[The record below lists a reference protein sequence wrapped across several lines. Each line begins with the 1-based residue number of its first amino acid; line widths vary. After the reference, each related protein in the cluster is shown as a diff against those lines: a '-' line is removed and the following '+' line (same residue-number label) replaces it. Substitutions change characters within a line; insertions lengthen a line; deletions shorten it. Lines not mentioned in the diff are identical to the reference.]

1 MPSAARNAEDSTAQ
15 TMTSPLGRRIE
26 PAVSTI
32 GRLKRRPDFLAAAG
46 GRRFHTE
53 LMSAQGR
60 LRDAASGTPL
70 ADGAPIE
77 GLRIGFTITKR
88 VGHATERNRIRRR
101 LRDAVARASVD
112 FPSASADIVLVAR
125 RPALHAPFETLIA
138 DLRRSVGAVIK
149 PGGTKGGESGHSSR
163 GRRRS
168 CKPDAGKP
176 VSGSDGIASSK
187 VASPALT
194 SAHSPARSEA
204 GTMPSASGDA
214 CRPSPPP
221 NTRDGSLDG

>member
-1 MPSAARNAEDSTAQ
+1 MPSAARNAEDSLAQ

-60 LRDAASGTPL
+60 LRDAASGAPV
-70 ADGAPIE
+70 ADVAPIE

-112 FPSASADIVLVAR
+112 LPDASADIVLVAR

-138 DLRRSVGAVIK
+138 DLRRSVGAVVK
-149 PGGTKGGESGHSSR
+149 PGGTKSGESGPSSR

-168 CKPDAGKP
+168 GKPHAGKP
-176 VSGSDGIASSK
+176 VSGSEATASSK
-187 VASPALT
+187 AASPALT
-194 SAHSPARSEA
+194 STHSPARNAA
-204 GTMPSASGDA
+204 GTIPAGSGDVSV
-214 CRPSPPP
+214 PSPPP

>member
-1 MPSAARNAEDSTAQ
+1 
-15 TMTSPLGRRIE
+15 MTSPLGRRIE

-60 LRDAASGTPL
+60 MREAASGTPL
-70 ADGAPIE
+70 ADAPPIG

-101 LRDAVARASVD
+101 LRDAVARASAD
-112 FPSASADIVLVAR
+112 LPDTSADIVLIAR

-149 PGGTKGGESGHSSR
+149 PGGTKGRESAPSSR

-168 CKPDAGKP
+168 GKPDAGKP
-176 VSGSDGIASSK
+176 GSGSDGIASSK
-187 VASPALT
+187 TASLALM
-194 SAHSPARSEA
+194 SARSPARNEA
-204 GTMPSASGDA
+204 GTMPPASGDA
-214 CRPSPPP
+214 CLPSPPP

>member
-1 MPSAARNAEDSTAQ
+1 
-15 TMTSPLGRRIE
+15 MTSPLGRRIE

-60 LRDAASGTPL
+60 LRDAASGVPA
-70 ADGAPIE
+70 ADVVPID

-112 FPSASADIVLVAR
+112 LPDASADVVLVAR

-138 DLRRSVGAVIK
+138 DLRRSVDAVVK
-149 PGGTKGGESGHSSR
+149 PGGTKGGESRPSSR

-168 CKPDAGKP
+168 GKPNPGKP
-176 VSGSDGIASSK
+176 VSGADGNTSSTFAS
-187 VASPALT
+187 AALT
-194 SAHSPARSEA
+194 PAHSPARNEA
-204 GTMPSASGDA
+204 ATMPSASGDA
-214 CRPSPPP
+214 CLPSPPP

>member
-1 MPSAARNAEDSTAQ
+1 
-15 TMTSPLGRRIE
+15 MTSPLGRRIE

-60 LRDAASGTPL
+60 LRHAAGTPVP
-70 ADGAPIE
+70 ATSESAAVD

-101 LRDAVARASVD
+101 LRDAVKRAAAEL
-112 FPSASADIVLVAR
+112 PSAEADIVLVAR
-125 RPALHAPFETLIA
+125 RPALHAPFDTLVA

-149 PGGTKGGESGHSSR
+149 PSDGRQQGQKNRPGRGKGRSGAGQPGRCRERPGSRRPDTILPSCGRCAPAARGAVDASR
-163 GRRRS
+163 GERSLRR
-168 CKPDAGKP
+168 
-176 VSGSDGIASSK
+176 
-187 VASPALT
+187 L
-194 SAHSPARSEA
+194 
-204 GTMPSASGDA
+204 PSFEH
-214 CRPSPPP
+214 
-221 NTRDGSLDG
+221 TRRISRWVMTRRT